1 MTEDF
6 STPYH
11 TVIIG
16 AGASGLMCAGS
27 FNARKLLIDH
37 NPRPGAKLA
46 VSGGGKCNFSN
57 LNITAAHYTSQN
69 KHFCKNALAAYKN
82 TDFLKLLDENCV
94 PWQQLPS
101 GQLFAQ
107 NAQDIVR
114 LLVRRA
120 QQANTYFKLN
130 TQALGIKKDGQ
141 GLFIVQ
147 TSRGNIKAQ
156 NLVLACGGLSFPSL
170 GAGPFGVQAA
180 RAMGLNIIEPSP
192 ALAGFTFPRALK
204 QHTAP
209 LAGNSLPVQI
219 RCGKFTYMGPLLFT
233 HEGISGPAVLQTSLF
248 WHEGEQVTVNFLP
261 GTDALAFLREH
272 KNTAKHFSAL
282 LAEKISPKIA
292 KALLAEADV
301 PAANATTAHLH
312 LAAQRL
318 NAFVFVPEG
327 TAGWTKAEVTRGG
340 VDTKEINPSTMQC
353 RRIPG
358 LFITGELLDV
368 TGMLGGYNLQ
378 WAWSS
383 GRAAAKAL
391 EQIF

>member
-27 FNARKLLIDH
+27 FNARKLIIDH

-57 LNITAAHYTSQN
+57 LNISAAHYASQN

-82 TDFLKLLDENCV
+82 TDFLKLLDENRV

-114 LLVRRA
+114 LLNRRA
-120 QQANTYFKLN
+120 QQANTEFKLN

-141 GLFIVQ
+141 GLYIVQ
-147 TSRGNIKAQ
+147 TSRGNIKTQ
-156 NLVLACGGLSFPSL
+156 NLVLACGGLSFPAL
-170 GAGPFGVQAA
+170 GASPFGVQAA
-180 RAMGLNIIEPSP
+180 RALGLNIIEQSP
-192 ALAGFTFPRALK
+192 ALAGFTFPRELK
-204 QHTAP
+204 QRTAP

-219 RCGKFTYMGPLLFT
+219 HCGKFSYTGPLLFT

-248 WHEGEQVTVNFLP
+248 WNEGKSVTVNFLP
-261 GTDALAFLREH
+261 GTDVLAFLREH
-272 KNTAKHFSAL
+272 KNSAKHFSAL
-282 LAEKISPKIA
+282 LAEKLAPKIA
-292 KALLAEADV
+292 KALLAGGDV
-301 PAANATTAHLH
+301 SASNATTAQLMQ
-312 LAAQRL
+312 AAQCL
-318 NAFVFVPEG
+318 NRFTFVPQG
-327 TAGWTKAEVTRGG
+327 TSGWTKAEVTRGG
-340 VDTKEINPSTMQC
+340 VDTKELNPSTLQC
-353 RRIPG
+353 RRHPG
-358 LFITGELLDV
+358 LFITGELVDV
-368 TGMLGGYNLQ
+368 TGLMGGYNLQ

-383 GRAAAKAL
+383 GWAAAKAL